1 MAIHINVEKLIS
13 GKIVESERIEY
24 KKGWNPAAIYRTVCA
39 FANDFENIGGGYII
53 VGAEEEKGRAKRP
66 VCGIDMEELDVI
78 QRKMVEYNKLINPH
92 YAPKISIET
101 VDKVSIL
108 VIWVPGGN
116 RRPYEAPEDVTNKK
130 EKKYR
135 YYIRRYAS
143 TVQAD
148 KDERDE
154 LISLTRQTP
163 FDDRINTEAS
173 IEDISPLLV
182 REFLQN
188 VGSELLDVIEK
199 GSPLE
204 VYKAMDLVGGPEELL
219 YPKNIALMMFNHR
232 PEKFFPYSRV
242 EIVEFPNGMG
252 DPTFFE
258 KPAITGPVYSQIQQA
273 LLQLQSVVIKERIY
287 KNIDRPESD
296 RVWNYPYRAL
306 EESIANALYHRTWE
320 VREPVEIR
328 ILPDCIEIINQ
339 GGPDRSVKLDEMQ
352 KGIIRN
358 KRYRNR
364 RIGDFLK
371 ELDMTEGRGTG
382 IPIIRREMAKNGS
395 PKPRFE
401 TDDNYSYFITTL
413 PIHPAFLEPD
423 ETLNRAINGVV
434 NEDADRGYIPEN
446 KYRSIINE
454 ISRVE
459 NGALNDG
466 INGALNKTIIN
477 ELVKVITI
485 IHNQK
490 GINRINLIDK
500 IGKGKT
506 TLERYLR
513 ILKEYD
519 LIEYRGAKKT
529 GGYHLTE
536 KAINKLK

>member
-1 MAIHINVEKLIS
+1 MAIPVNIERLIS

-24 KKGWNPAAIYRTVCA
+24 KKGWNPTAIYRTICA

-53 VGAEEEKGRAKRP
+53 IGAEEEKGWAKRP
-66 VCGIDMEELDVI
+66 VSGIPVEELDEI
-78 QRKMVEYNKLINPH
+78 QKKMLEYNKLINPH
-92 YAPKISIET
+92 YSPKISIET
-101 VDKVSIL
+101 IDGASIL

-116 RRPYEAPEDVTNKK
+116 KRPYEIPEDVTCKK
-130 EKKYR
+130 EKKYH

-154 LISLTRQTP
+154 LISLTRKTP

-188 VGSELLDVIEK
+188 VGSELLATIEK
-199 GSPLE
+199 SPVE
-204 VYKAMDLVGGPEELL
+204 VYKAMDLVSGPDELL
-219 YPKNIALMMFNHR
+219 YPKNIALMMFNYH

-242 EIVEFPNGMG
+242 EIVEFPNGPG

-258 KPAITGPVYSQIQQA
+258 KPTITGPVYSQIQQA
-273 LLQLQSVVIKERIY
+273 LLQLQNVVLKERIY

-339 GGPDRSVKLDEMQ
+339 GGPDRSVKLDEVQ

-371 ELDMTEGRGTG
+371 ELDMAEGRGTG
-382 IPIIRREMAKNGS
+382 IPIIRKEMAKNGS
-395 PKPRFE
+395 PEPRFE
-401 TDDNYSYFITTL
+401 TDDTYSYFITTL
-413 PIHPAFLEPD
+413 PVHPAFLSD
-423 ETLNRAINGVV
+423 GGVDGGV
-434 NEDADRGYIPEN
+434 DGGI
-446 KYRSIINE
+446 
-454 ISRVE
+454 
-459 NGALNDG
+459 NDG
-466 INGALNKTIIN
+466 INNV
-477 ELVKVITI
+477 E
-485 IHNQK
+485 NQ
-490 GINRINLIDK
+490 IDK
-500 IGKGKT
+500 ILNFLHDGINGGVNGGVNEIVNILLNASGLNANEIAVRTNKSLRTTERFLQKLRKKG
-506 TLERYLR
+506 
-513 ILKEYD
+513 I
-519 LIEYRGAKKT
+519 IEFRGIPKT

-536 KAINKLK
+536 KAKDKLK